1 MNCIMF
7 HQGGTPRPLDF
18 ITHWVR
24 RDFLECRTTFR
35 MRTFS
40 EDCFLRSGSF
50 ATAFSATFD
59 SDLSRFETS
68 AGFLAYA
75 TVPALATSVAFFDPV
90 LACPDDGLLTP

>member
-1 MNCIMF
+1 
-7 HQGGTPRPLDF
+7 
-18 ITHWVR
+18 
-24 RDFLECRTTFR
+24 